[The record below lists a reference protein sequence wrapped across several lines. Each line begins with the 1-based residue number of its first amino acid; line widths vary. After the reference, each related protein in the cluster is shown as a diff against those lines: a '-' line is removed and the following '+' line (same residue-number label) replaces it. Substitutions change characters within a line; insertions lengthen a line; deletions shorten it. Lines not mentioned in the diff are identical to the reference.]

1 MMSPVVAKFLAWKS
15 PKLMELEGRVLGT
28 ELAAFSR
35 IPLSSISLWKWLS
48 FLVPGSFIGIV
59 GNTWS
64 FELTLK
70 KERERE
76 RKNWDLLVWGS
87 AVFSPKASVFS
98 LWVTVAQKP
107 GGAFPSW
114 WHWSVRAPCGLP
126 PSLATAT
133 QVSGER
139 HPAWASVNG
148 PLSLASF
155 LPSCP
160 PPRPLLPA
168 WGRGGLSRSK
178 RKVAFG
184 FYE

>member
-28 ELAAFSR
+28 ELAAFSW

-76 RKNWDLLVWGS
+76 KEVGP
-87 AVFSPKASVFS
+87 AGV
-98 LWVTVAQKP
+98 
-107 GGAFPSW
+107 
-114 WHWSVRAPCGLP
+114 GLCCVLP
-126 PSLATAT
+126 QGL
-133 QVSGER
+133 
-139 HPAWASVNG
+139 
-148 PLSLASF
+148 SF
-155 LPSCP
+155 LPLGDRGPEAGWCISILMTLVCACP
-160 PPRPLLPA
+160 MWSAPQPGNCDSSVRGEASSLSLRKWTSLTGQLPPLLSP
-168 WGRGGLSRSK
+168 S
-178 RKVAFG
+178 
-184 FYE
+184 

>member
-107 GGAFPSW
+107 GGAFPS
-114 WHWSVRAPCGLP
+114 VRAPCGLP

-139 HPAWASVNG
+139 HPAWASCKWT
-148 PLSLASF
+148 SLTGQ
-155 LPSCP
+155 LP
-160 PPRPLLPA
+160 PLLSP
-168 WGRGGLSRSK
+168 S
-178 RKVAFG
+178 
-184 FYE
+184 